1 MSVVIVGGH
10 DRMVAQYKK
19 ICKSYKCKVK
29 VFTHMGADFN
39 KQIGCPD
46 LLVLFTNTVSHKMVR
61 CALDEIDGK
70 HTDVVR
76 CHTSSGNAKKNREY
90 PEVYVSIPI
99 QPANVLSPRF
109 STCPEGP
116 IFLHSRSFCIF
127 FQESY
132 EFKNGINKD
141 TIRTARNIQLE
152 NRRFIS
158 CRIIRTTS
166 YCPSSR
172 KEKKPPSN

>member
-76 CHTSSGNAKKNREY
+76 CHTSSGNALSCGVAYTLQIIGQKDMNPTVASLILSLESCISVLAGWILLNQKLSARELSGCVLMFAAIILAQLPSGKK
-90 PEVYVSIPI
+90 
-99 QPANVLSPRF
+99 A
-109 STCPEGP
+109 
-116 IFLHSRSFCIF
+116 
-127 FQESY
+127 
-132 EFKNGINKD
+132 
-141 TIRTARNIQLE
+141 
-152 NRRFIS
+152 
-158 CRIIRTTS
+158 
-166 YCPSSR
+166 
-172 KEKKPPSN
+172 